1 MCCEKKNGKEKD
13 RKTSLQIIRRTF
25 PKERKKER
33 KNVFCDEGVGKA
45 RAKEAK
51 RKRDEENPERERE
64 EAAKKS
70 SCCGG
75 GHMREGKEIDLD
87 YNSSDEEVN

>member
-1 MCCEKKNGKEKD
+1 MCCERKKNGKEKD
-13 RKTSLQIIRRTF
+13 RENISSDYQTHI

-51 RKRDEENPERERE
+51 RKRDEENPEREGR
-64 EAAKKS
+64 S
-70 SCCGG
+70 
-75 GHMREGKEIDLD
+75 GKEILVLRGRS
-87 YNSSDEEVN
+87 YEGGKRNRFGLQFER